1 MAQLIVRNLD
11 EELVTRLKLL
21 PPNTAARPKPSI
33 VKFCGRRLQWS
44 RDETSRSSPRKSAR

>member
-33 VKFCGRRLQWS
+33 AKFCAKRLQLS
-44 RDETSRSSPRKSAR
+44 RDDRLRSSPRKSVR